1 MFLRFR
7 EEKPRS
13 PFQSAT
19 QHFNLF
25 VYSDFFIQ
33 SMLHCRISTAIAFAV
48 VDRCQAT
55 NSFQAELGKIS

>member
-13 PFQSAT
+13 SLQSAT

-25 VYSDFFIQ
+25 VYFKVRIER
-33 SMLHCRISTAIAFAV
+33 SMLHCSISAAIAFAV
-48 VDRCQAT
+48 VDRG
-55 NSFQAELGKIS
+55 FVVKKKV

>member
-1 MFLRFR
+1 MFT
-7 EEKPRS
+7 KAGPRS

-33 SMLHCRISTAIAFAV
+33 SMLHCRIYTTIAFAV
-48 VDRCQAT
+48 VIRCQA
-55 NSFQAELGKIS
+55 FQFNK

>member
-1 MFLRFR
+1 M
-7 EEKPRS
+7 
-13 PFQSAT
+13 FQSAT

-33 SMLHCRISTAIAFAV
+33 SMLHCRIFTSIAFAV

-55 NSFQAELGKIS
+55 NSFQAQLGKIS

>member
-1 MFLRFR
+1 MFT
-7 EEKPRS
+7 KAGPRS

-25 VYSDFFIQ
+25 VYSDFFIPT
-33 SMLHCRISTAIAFAV
+33 MLHCRIYTSIAFAV